1 MILVPNLEKKKRK
14 KKKKE
19 SAILKK
25 LGVFFFEM
33 RYLVAKLLPYF
44 PFMFITY
51 TSCTMFM
58 LLPHEQVDESLV
70 PILVFKDRPIAYNA
84 FLISIM
90 ISLTSAFS
98 VLLIQHRPRV
108 ERFCRVYAMASMVSA
123 LSILL
128 YATIYWG
135 FRYPPHLAE
144 HEVRIWMKKYT
155 TLYW

>member
-1 MILVPNLEKKKRK
+1 
-14 KKKKE
+14 
-19 SAILKK
+19 
-25 LGVFFFEM
+25 M

-44 PFMFITY
+44 PIMFITY
-51 TSCTMFM
+51 TSCTMGTMFM
-58 LLPHEQVDESLV
+58 LLPHEQVDESLI
-70 PILVFKDRPIAYNA
+70 PILVFKDRPIAYHA

-98 VLLIQHRPRV
+98 VLFIQRRPRV
-108 ERFCRVYAMASMVSA
+108 ERFCRVYAMASMISA
-123 LSILL
+123 LAILL